1 MDDFRDPLVE
11 EIHETRMKLLQRYG
25 GSEGYAWHLREIES
39 ALADRLVT
47 REPRPPVKTRR
58 KVS

>member
-1 MDDFRDPLVE
+1 MNDFRDPLVE

-25 GSEGYAWHLREIES
+25 GSEGYARHLREVES

-47 REPRPPVKTRR
+47 REPRPPIKTRR